1 VFERAVGAVVRRA
14 VRERPVREGRDEV
27 QFPVEEERVVRR
39 RGGHL
44 ELPVAEPVHL
54 HLAQPPPRLAAAAEH
69 RRVVTA
75 VELVPEDVPTKRRAQ
90 VR

>member
-1 VFERAVGAVVRRA
+1 VVLNVQSVLLYVVPSAKGAPSFVRVGTRYSLPSRRN
-14 VRERPVREGRDEV
+14 ELFDD
-27 QFPVEEERVVRR
+27 
-39 RGGHL
+39 
-44 ELPVAEPVHL
+44 ELPVPEPVHL
-54 HLAQPPPRLAAAAEH
+54 HLAQPPPRLPAAAEH